1 MVPCERAGFPHWSP
15 PKLVTPPSVH
25 PADLVEV
32 EGGRV
37 LIVVGNRAGPFG
49 VLGMVSDAQQQFGG
63 ARRFALVDDARGGDC
78 EYPSSITLRGGRALT
93 VYYATRVKEH
103 PEWRVH
109 CGAMAFDVPAAERP

>member
-1 MVPCERAGFPHWSP
+1 M
-15 PKLVTPPSVH
+15 
-25 PADLVEV
+25 
-32 EGGRV
+32 